1 MQRSIGG
8 MFDYV
13 TSSQSYG
20 LLPLISDTNVVTA
33 RLFGTYPLT
42 SYLGG
47 IACNRSSDSGFAF
60 TGTPCQTINF
70 TRTCAGTAG
79 TLYLMVL
86 YSQMIMID
94 ASGSVSIVR

>member
-1 MQRSIGG
+1 

-13 TSSQSYG
+13 TTSQNYG
-20 LLPLISDTNVVTA
+20 LLPLISDTNVVVA
-33 RLFGTYPLT
+33 RLYGTYPLT
-42 SYLGG
+42 SYVGG

-70 TRTCAGTAG
+70 TRTSTGTPG
-79 TLYLMVL
+79 TLYLMVM
-86 YSQMIMID
+86 YSQMLMID